1 MSRSDSGFTL
11 VEVLVGMMIL
21 SVGVMA
27 LAGSLSMVTRMIGRG
42 KVETQ
47 VAQAASR
54 RVETLRLAAYSTV
67 PRCTAGAFVTGGPV
81 TTNGFT
87 ESWTVPT
94 TGKVRSVQ
102 VNVTYRTVQG
112 PRTAS
117 LQTRI
122 EC

>member
-11 VEVLVGMMIL
+11 VEVLVSMMIL

-87 ESWTVPT
+87 ESWTVPAA
-94 TGKVRSVQ
+94 GKVRSVQ
-102 VNVTYRTVQG
+102 VNVTYRTARG